1 MELGEISQAIKT
13 FTSGLNSDMRLI
25 CYENRGKCYFTN
37 GHYEKALSDFE
48 KCTQIDRNFTSVNY
62 YKGIINF
69 KLRKPI
75 EAMLYLQE
83 CLKHDNDRV
92 KLTSAVEAMIMIRI
106 QEKDFYQAYHIL
118 NRTQNIDVNSDVIDE
133 WRIFLE
139 ASLFLMKKKV
149 KEALQNYKSLLEKPL
164 FKKSFNQIKD
174 ISEKQRYAFIKP
186 LVFLY
191 KGFG

>member
-1 MELGEISQAIKT
+1 M
-13 FTSGLNSDMRLI
+13 
-25 CYENRGKCYFTN
+25 
-37 GHYEKALSDFE
+37 
-48 KCTQIDRNFTSVNY
+48 
-62 YKGIINF
+62 INF

-75 EAMLYLQE
+75 QAMLYLEE

-106 QEKDFYQAYHIL
+106 QEKDFYEAYHIL
-118 NRTQNIDVNSDVIDE
+118 NRTQNIDVNADVIDE

-149 KEALQNYKSLLEKPL
+149 KEAIQNYKRLLEKPL
-164 FKKSFNQIKD
+164 FKKGFNQIKD